1 MRSHYFVAA
10 ILLAGLGGGIL
21 MAQTPPA
28 VTSRPFGQLPDGQAV
43 HLYTLSGH
51 GVSVAITDLGATLVS
66 IRTPDRKG
74 RTADILLGHD
84 DAAGY
89 WADTKTYFGA
99 LVGRYA
105 NRIAKGRF
113 RLDGHL
119 YQLPINNPPNSLH
132 GGTEGFNRKLWA
144 ARTLETPEG
153 PAVEMTMVSPNGDQG
168 YPGTM
173 HVRARFT
180 LESGGRLRIDYYAT
194 TDQDT
199 VVNLTS
205 HPYFNLAG
213 EGSGSMLATV
223 LTLHAHHYT
232 PVDATLI
239 PTGEIAPVA
248 GTPLDFT
255 RPTAIGARIH
265 ANNEQLHF
273 AGGYD
278 FNYVLDGAHGSPASP
293 ALAAE
298 AWDPASGRELR
309 VYTTQPG
316 VQFYSG
322 NFLDHN
328 AGKHGHVYHLHDGF
342 ALEPQHFPDSPNR
355 PNFPSTELKPG
366 EQYHEVIVYAVG
378 LHG

>member
-1 MRSHYFVAA
+1 MRNRCIAA
-10 ILLAGLGGGIL
+10 AALLAGLGGGIL
-21 MAQTPPA
+21 MAQTPG
-28 VTSRPFGQLPDGQAV
+28 VVSGSFGQLPDGRAV
-43 HLYTLSGH
+43 HLYTLTGH
-51 GVSVAITDLGATLVS
+51 DGVSVEVTDLGATLVA

-74 RTADILLGHD
+74 RTADILLGHEN
-84 DAAGY
+84 AAGY

-119 YQLPINNPPNSLH
+119 YELPINNPPNSLH
-132 GGTEGFNRKLWA
+132 GGTEGFSRKLWT
-144 ARTLETPEG
+144 ARTLMTPEG
-153 PAVEMTMVSPNGDQG
+153 PAVEMTMVSPDGDQG

-180 LESGGRLRIDYYAT
+180 LESGRRLRIDYYAT

-213 EGSGSMLATV
+213 EGSGTMLSTM

-232 PVDATLI
+232 PIDATLI
-239 PTGEIAPVA
+239 PTGVIAPVA
-248 GTPLDFT
+248 RTPLDFT
-255 RPTAIGARIH
+255 RPSAIGARIH
-265 ANNEQLHF
+265 ADNEQLRF

-278 FNYVLDGAHGSPASP
+278 FNYVLDAARGVAAPP

-322 NFLDHN
+322 NFLDHV
-328 AGKHGHVYHLHDGF
+328 AGKHGHIYGLHDGF

-366 EQYHEVIVYAVG
+366 EHYHE
-378 LHG
+378 